1 MTHCRPWLM
10 AQFDIDLMRIAL
22 DPQAVACRE
31 ALMGGQGV
39 KFSVVE
45 AGETVLIYQM
55 GSIAE
60 AVERLEF
67 IREFF
72 PRARFVFE
80 PLTH

>member
-1 MTHCRPWLM
+1 
-10 AQFDIDLMRIAL
+10 
-22 DPQAVACRE
+22 
-31 ALMGGQGV
+31 MGVSGV
-39 KFSVVE
+39 KFSVID

-55 GSIAE
+55 GSVAE

-72 PRARFVFE
+72 PRAKFVFE

>member
-1 MTHCRPWLM
+1 M
-10 AQFDIDLMRIAL
+10 I
-22 DPQAVACRE
+22 
-31 ALMGGQGV
+31 GQGV

-55 GSIAE
+55 ATIAE

>member
-1 MTHCRPWLM
+1 M
-10 AQFDIDLMRIAL
+10 AI
-22 DPQAVACRE
+22 
-31 ALMGGQGV
+31 GGV
-39 KFSVVE
+39 RFSVIDE
-45 AGETVLIYQM
+45 GETVLIYQM
-55 GSIAE
+55 ATLRE